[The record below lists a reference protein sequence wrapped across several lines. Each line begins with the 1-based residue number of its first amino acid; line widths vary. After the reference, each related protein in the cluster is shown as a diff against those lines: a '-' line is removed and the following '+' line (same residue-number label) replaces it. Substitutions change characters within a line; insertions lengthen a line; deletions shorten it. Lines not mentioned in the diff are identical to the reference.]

1 MRLVYLTGARL
12 PNPMAHGV
20 QITQNCEAFAAAG
33 HDVRLWYARRGS
45 PAGKDA
51 LYTFYGVPK
60 TFKARKLPCVN
71 LHSWADTRLPAPLV
85 VLVFNIML
93 ATFGIAAAVTAW
105 FVRPDVIYGRDPL
118 TLWIVSLLYPR
129 AKMVWE
135 AHSLK
140 TSGRGRWLQRQ
151 TLKRAFLT
159 VAITPP
165 LRDDL
170 HALEPAAN
178 VMVAHDGIRRARFES
193 LPTRDEAR
201 AASKWPRETFVIGYM
216 GRLTTYGMTKGVDL
230 IIAAI
235 SQLPPDLRA
244 RAALGL
250 VGGPD
255 DVAEQYRQAWA
266 HAGLDPARFL
276 YAGQVP
282 ADDVPRW
289 IAAFDA
295 CVLPL
300 PKQSHFVYYAS
311 PLKLFEYMASRRP
324 LIAADLPSWAD
335 VLVDGQNALLFE
347 PESVPAL
354 SAALI
359 HVMTDA
365 ALRARLS
372 ENAHRDVLANYTW
385 DKRAERILSRLQ

>member
-1 MRLVYLTGARL
+1 MRLIYLTGARL

-45 PAGKDA
+45 SAGNDA

-60 TFKARKLPCVN
+60 TFKARKLPCLN
-71 LHSWADTRLPAPLV
+71 LHPWADLRLPAPFVALA
-85 VLVFNIML
+85 FNIML
-93 ATFGIAAAVTAW
+93 ATFGIAAAIGAR
-105 FVRPDVIYGRDPL
+105 FARPDVVYGRDPL
-118 TLWIVSLLYPR
+118 TLWLVSMLYPR

-135 AHSLK
+135 AHSFK
-140 TSGRGRWLQRQ
+140 TSGRGRWIQRQ

-178 VMVAHDGIRRARFES
+178 VLVAHDGIRRARFES

-201 AASKWPRETFVIGYM
+201 AAVKWPREAFVIGYM
-216 GRLTTYGMTKGVDL
+216 GRLTTYGMSKGVDL
-230 IIAAI
+230 IIASI
-235 SQLPPDLRA
+235 SQLSPDLRA

-255 DVAEQYRQAWA
+255 DEAEQYRQAWVR
-266 HAGLDPARFL
+266 AGLDPARFL
-276 YAGQVP
+276 YAGQVSS
-282 ADDVPRW
+282 DDVPRW
-289 IAAFDA
+289 LAAFDA

-300 PKQSHFVYYAS
+300 PKQSHFVYYTS

-324 LIAADLPSWAD
+324 LIASNLPSWAD
-335 VLVDGQNALLFE
+335 VLTDGRNALLFE
-347 PESVPAL
+347 PESVSAL
-354 SAALI
+354 TAALI
-359 HVMTDA
+359 HVMTDV
-365 ALRARLS
+365 ALRTRLAD
-372 ENAHRDVLANYTW
+372 NAHRDVFARHTW
-385 DKRAERILSRLQ
+385 DKRAEQILGRLA

>member
-1 MRLVYLTGARL
+1 MRLIYLTGARL

-33 HDVRLWYARRGS
+33 YDVRLWYARRGS

-51 LYTFYGVPK
+51 LYAFYGVPQ
-60 TFKARKLPCVN
+60 TFKARKLPCLNV
-71 LHSWADTRLPAPLV
+71 LPWVETRLPAPFV
-85 VLVFNIML
+85 ALVFNIML
-93 ATFGIAAAVTAW
+93 ITFGVAAAIGAR

-118 TLWIVSLLYPR
+118 ALWLVSLLYPR

-140 TSGRGRWLQRQ
+140 TSGRGRWIQRH

-159 VAITPP
+159 VAITAP

-178 VMVAHDGIRRARFES
+178 LLVAHDGIRRTRFES

-201 AASKWPRETFVIGYM
+201 AAVKWPREPFVVGYM
-216 GRLTTYGMTKGVDL
+216 GRLTTYGMSKGVDL

-235 SQLPPDLRA
+235 SLLPPDLRA

-255 DVAEQYRQAWA
+255 DIAEQYRRLWVE
-266 HAGLDPARFL
+266 AGLDPALFL

-282 ADDVPRW
+282 SDDVPRW
-289 IAAFDA
+289 MSAFDA

-300 PKQSHFVYYAS
+300 PKQSHFVYYTS

-324 LIAADLPSWAD
+324 LIASDLPSWAD
-335 VLVDGQNALLFE
+335 VLADGYNALLFE
-347 PESVPAL
+347 PESAPAL
-354 SAALI
+354 SAALV

-365 ALRARLS
+365 ALCARLAG
-372 ENAHRDVLANYTW
+372 NAHRDVFAHHTW
-385 DKRAERILSRLQ
+385 DKRAEQILSRLT